1 MSNFYLKCCS
11 LSLIMF
17 LSISTIFAQQS
28 VTGRVTD
35 GSTGVAG
42 VSVTVVGTTRG
53 AQTAAN
59 GNYTVEASNGE
70 ELRFSIIGY
79 TTQVITVS
87 SRTHNVTLQADESTI
102 DEVVVTAMGI
112 KREKKSLGYSFQ
124 DVKGDQ
130 LTDAK
135 ETNVANALVG
145 KVAGLQVIKG

>member
-11 LSLIMF
+11 LSLIML

-53 AQTAAN
+53 AQTDAN

-70 ELRFSIIGY
+70 KLRFSIIGY

-112 KREKKSLGYSFQ
+112 KREKIIRIFFSRCERRSINRCEGNQRS
-124 DVKGDQ
+124 
-130 LTDAK
+130 
-135 ETNVANALVG
+135 ECPSR
-145 KVAGLQVIKG
+145 